1 MKDMK
6 KVRLVK
12 SRTNKLLTGVC
23 GGIGELIG
31 IDPTI
36 IRLIW
41 AALSLAGGSG
51 VILYIIAAV
60 IIPEDDDI
68 IDSIK
73 ELKSETYTSI
83 GTSASGC
90 AYAALDILGIEK
102 YAGDSREV
110 KRYLNCKFDF
120 YKDFVVKAQEMKN
133 KS

>member
-1 MKDMK
+1 MNFFDVGIEWGEYNERYE

-51 VILYIIAAV
+51 VILYILAAV

-68 IDSIK
+68 IDS
-73 ELKSETYTSI
+73 E
-83 GTSASGC
+83 
-90 AYAALDILGIEK
+90 
-102 YAGDSREV
+102 
-110 KRYLNCKFDF
+110 
-120 YKDFVVKAQEMKN
+120 
-133 KS
+133 

>member
-41 AALSLAGGSG
+41 AALSL
-51 VILYIIAAV
+51 
-60 IIPEDDDI
+60 P
-68 IDSIK
+68 
-73 ELKSETYTSI
+73 
-83 GTSASGC
+83 
-90 AYAALDILGIEK
+90 AALALFCT
-102 YAGDSREV
+102 SLQR
-110 KRYLNCKFDF
+110 
-120 YKDFVVKAQEMKN
+120 
-133 KS
+133 

>member
-6 KVRLVK
+6 KVRLAK

-41 AALSLAGGSG
+41 AAMSLAAGSG

-68 IDSIK
+68 IDA
-73 ELKSETYTSI
+73 E
-83 GTSASGC
+83 
-90 AYAALDILGIEK
+90 
-102 YAGDSREV
+102 
-110 KRYLNCKFDF
+110 
-120 YKDFVVKAQEMKN
+120 
-133 KS
+133 

>member
-1 MKDMK
+1 MNSFDVGIGEGEYNERYE

-68 IDSIK
+68 IDA
-73 ELKSETYTSI
+73 E
-83 GTSASGC
+83 
-90 AYAALDILGIEK
+90 
-102 YAGDSREV
+102 
-110 KRYLNCKFDF
+110 
-120 YKDFVVKAQEMKN
+120 
-133 KS
+133 